1 MPGATESKPKAKI
14 VYRGET
20 TEQQI
25 SNAIIADRLDQVIG
39 LLESFLGQ
47 GRIPIDL
54 YNTIRLCQQERLEII
69 QGDDGKDAPPS
80 P

>member
-1 MPGATESKPKAKI
+1 MPGEAESKQKI

-25 SNAIIADRLDQVIG
+25 GNAIVADRLEQVLN
-39 LLESFLGQ
+39 LLASFLG
-47 GRIPIDL
+47 GHERIPRDL
-54 YNTIRLCQQERLEII
+54 YNTIRLCQQERLELVH
-69 QGDDGKDAPPS
+69 GDDGKDAPPS